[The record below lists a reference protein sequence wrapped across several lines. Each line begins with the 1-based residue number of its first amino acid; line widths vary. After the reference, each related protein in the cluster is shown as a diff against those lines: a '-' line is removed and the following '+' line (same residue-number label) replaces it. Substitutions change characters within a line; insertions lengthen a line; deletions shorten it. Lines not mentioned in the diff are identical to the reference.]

1 MPVRLIA
8 TDLDGTFFGPDHRP
22 EPRSVAALNAVQ
34 AAGIVCVAI
43 TGRGHL
49 GGIKRAGSTGAIFD
63 WFIGSNGG
71 HRVNLHSREIE
82 EHLLFDDRDVAGV
95 RARLA
100 THDPRLAYGWETA
113 DRQLWEQP
121 FLDLFP
127 TTLGGAP
134 RDTGHIVTD
143 APSGVGKMFVA
154 HPDHEM
160 TELVD
165 YVQPHVGGDHNVT
178 TSGVTFVEIT
188 PAGADKGSALAR
200 LCKRLDIVAEE
211 VIAFGDN
218 MNDLTMLDWVGRS
231 IAMGNALDPVKEI
244 ADEVTSTNVEFGV
257 ARVLEELV

>member
-22 EPRSVAALNAVQ
+22 EARSVAALNAAQ

-49 GGIKRAGSTGAIFD
+49 GGIKRAGSTGALFD

-82 EHLLFDDRDVAGV
+82 ENLLFENHDVAGI
-95 RARLA
+95 RRRLVD
-100 THDPRLAYGWETA
+100 HDPALAYGWETI

-121 FLDLFP
+121 FLELFP
-127 TTLGGAP
+127 TDLGGAP
-134 RDTGHIVTD
+134 RANGHIVTD
-143 APSGVGKMFVA
+143 TPTEVGKMFVA
-154 HPDHEM
+154 HPEHEM
-160 TELVD
+160 ADLVG
-165 YVQPHVGGDHNVT
+165 YVEPHVGGGHNVT
-178 TSGVTFVEIT
+178 TSGITFIEIT
-188 PAGADKGSALAR
+188 PIGADKGSALAR

-211 VIAFGDN
+211 VVAFGDN
-218 MNDLTMLDWVGRS
+218 MNDLTMLEWAGRG
-231 IAMGNALDPVKEI
+231 IAMGNALDPVKEV
-244 ADEVTSTNVEFGV
+244 ADEVTSTNIEFGV